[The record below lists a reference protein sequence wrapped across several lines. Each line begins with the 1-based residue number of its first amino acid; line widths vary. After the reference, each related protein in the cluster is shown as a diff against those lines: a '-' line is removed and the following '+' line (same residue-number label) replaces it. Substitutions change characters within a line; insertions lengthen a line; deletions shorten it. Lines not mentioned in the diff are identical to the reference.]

1 MKITFAIM
9 GLFCLSGAV
18 LAQLA
23 PPNAAGVS
31 MGHVHIRT
39 ADIVTHE
46 KFWNTL
52 LETTPVAHGPLQV
65 YRFKDGLLLLQ
76 KADASGASEG
86 SVVNHFAVEV
96 RDVNV
101 TLKRLKDAGFDMPE
115 PKADAVGVFIYGP
128 DGVKVEVMHNPAL
141 KANAASHHIH
151 FCHAGTV
158 AMRKWYAQTFGG
170 KPGMRNK
177 FEAVEIPGVNL
188 TFTDFK
194 AGSAPTKGRAL
205 DHIGFEVK
213 NLEAFC
219 KKLEAAGV
227 KFDVP
232 YKRVESLHIGLAF
245 LTDPWGTYIELTDG
259 LNRW

>member
-1 MKITFAIM
+1 MKITLAIM
-9 GLFCLSGAV
+9 GLVCLSSVV
-18 LAQLA
+18 LAQLSA
-23 PPNAAGVS
+23 PNAAGVS

-39 ADIVTHE
+39 QNMATHE
-46 KFWNTL
+46 KFWNIL
-52 LETTPVAHGPLQV
+52 LETTPVTHGPLQV
-65 YRFKDGLLLLQ
+65 YRFKDGLLLLN

-96 RDVNV
+96 RNMSA
-101 TLKRLKDAGFDMPE
+101 TLKKLKAAGFDMPDTK
-115 PKADAVGVFIYGP
+115 PGVLGVFIYGP
-128 DGVKVEVMHNPAL
+128 EGVKVEVMHNPAL

-151 FCHAGTV
+151 FCHSDTV
-158 AMRKWYAQTFGG
+158 AMQQWYAKTFGG
-170 KPGMRNK
+170 KPTMRNK

-194 AGSAPTKGRAL
+194 AGSAPTRGRTL

-219 KKLEAAGV
+219 KKLEASGV

-232 YKRVESLHIGLAF
+232 YKRVDSLNIGLAF
-245 LTDPWGTYIELTDG
+245 LTDPWGSYIELTEG
-259 LNRW
+259 LDRW

>member
-39 ADIVTHE
+39 QDIATHE

-52 LETTPVAHGPLQV
+52 LETTPVAHGSLQV
-65 YRFKDGLLLLQ
+65 YRFKDGLLLLS

-96 RDVNV
+96 RDMNA
-101 TLKRLKDAGFDMPE
+101 TLERLKAAGFDMPE
-115 PKADAVGVFIYGP
+115 PKAGAAGVFIYGP
-128 DGVKVEVMHNPAL
+128 GGVKVEVMHNPAL
-141 KANAASHHIH
+141 KAHAASHHIH
-151 FCHAGTV
+151 FCHADTV
-158 AMRKWYAQTFGG
+158 AMQKWYAQTFGG

-188 TFTDFK
+188 TFTNFK
-194 AGSAPTKGRAL
+194 AGSAPTKGRTL
-205 DHIGFEVK
+205 DHIGFEVE

-227 KFDVP
+227 RFDVP
-232 YKRVESLHIGLAF
+232 YQKVESLNIGLAF

>member
-1 MKITFAIM
+1 MKITIAIM
-9 GLFCLSGAV
+9 TLLCLAGAA

-31 MGHVHIRT
+31 MGHIHIRT
-39 ADIVTHE
+39 QDIATHE

-52 LETTPVAHGPLQV
+52 FETIPVAHGQLQV
-65 YRFKDGLLLLQ
+65 YRFKDGLLLLH
-76 KADASGASEG
+76 KADAEGASEG
-86 SVVNHFAVEV
+86 SVVNHFGVEV
-96 RDVNV
+96 RDVDA
-101 TLKRLKDAGFDMPE
+101 TLKRLKAAGFDMPE
-115 PKADAVGVFIYGP
+115 PKAGAAGVFIYGP
-128 DGVKVEVMHNPAL
+128 GGVKVELMRNPAL
-141 KANAASHHIH
+141 KANAAMHHIH
-151 FCHAGTV
+151 FCQADTV
-158 AMRKWYAQTFGG
+158 AMQKWYAQTFGG

-194 AGSAPTKGRAL
+194 AGSAPTKGRTL

-227 KFDVP
+227 RFDVP
-232 YKRVESLHIGLAF
+232 YQRVESLDLGLAF

>member
-9 GLFCLSGAV
+9 GLLSLSGV
-18 LAQLA
+18 LLAQLSA
-23 PPNAAGVS
+23 PNASGVS
-31 MGHVHIRT
+31 MGHVHVRT
-39 ADIVTHE
+39 QDIATHE
-46 KFWNTL
+46 KFWNIL
-52 LETTPVAHGPLQV
+52 LETTPVTHGPLQV

-76 KADASGASEG
+76 KADSSGASEG

-96 RDVNV
+96 RDMGA
-101 TLKRLKDAGFDMPE
+101 TLKKLKAAGFDMPT
-115 PKADAVGVFIYGP
+115 PKPGAAGVFIYGP
-128 DGVKVEVMHNPAL
+128 GGVKVEVMHNPAL

-151 FCHAGTV
+151 FCQADTV
-158 AMRKWYAQTFGG
+158 AMQKWYAKTFGG
-170 KPGMRNK
+170 KPAMRNK
-177 FEAVEIPGVNL
+177 FEAVEMPGVNL

-194 AGSAPTKGRAL
+194 AGSAPTRGRTL

-232 YKRVESLHIGLAF
+232 YKRVDSLNISLAF

>member
-1 MKITFAIM
+1 MKITFAM
-9 GLFCLSGAV
+9 MALLCLAGAAF
-18 LAQLA
+18 AQLA

-39 ADIVTHE
+39 QNIATHE

-65 YRFKDGLLLLQ
+65 YRFKDGLLLLN

-96 RDVNV
+96 RDMNV
-101 TLKRLKDAGFDMPE
+101 TLKKLKAAGFDMPE
-115 PKADAVGVFIYGP
+115 PKSGALGVFIYGP

-151 FCHAGTV
+151 FCHADTV
-158 AMRKWYAQTFGG
+158 AMQKWYAQTFGG

-177 FEAVEIPGVNL
+177 FEDVRIPGVNL
-188 TFTDFK
+188 TFTNFK
-194 AGSAPTKGRAL
+194 AGSAPTKGRTL

-232 YKRVESLHIGLAF
+232 YKRVASLDIGLAF
-245 LTDPWGTYIELTDG
+245 LTDPWGANIELTDG

>member
-9 GLFCLSGAV
+9 GLVCLSSVV
-18 LAQLA
+18 LAQLSA
-23 PPNAAGVS
+23 PNAAGVS
-31 MGHVHIRT
+31 MGHLHIRT
-39 ADIVTHE
+39 QNMATHE
-46 KFWNTL
+46 KFWNIL
-52 LETTPVAHGPLQV
+52 LETTPVTHGPLQV
-65 YRFKDGLLLLQ
+65 YRFKDGFLLLN

-96 RDVNV
+96 RDMSA
-101 TLKRLKDAGFDMPE
+101 TLKKLKAAGFDMPDTK
-115 PKADAVGVFIYGP
+115 PGALGVFIQGP
-128 DGVKVEVMHNPAL
+128 EGVKVEVMHNPEL

-151 FCHAGTV
+151 FCHSDTV
-158 AMRKWYAQTFGG
+158 AMQQWYAKTFGG
-170 KPGMRNK
+170 KPAMRNK

-194 AGSAPTKGRAL
+194 AGSAPTRGRTL

-219 KKLEAAGV
+219 KRLEASGV

-232 YKRVESLHIGLAF
+232 YKRVESLNIGLAF
-245 LTDPWGTYIELTDG
+245 LTDPWGSYIELTEG
-259 LNRW
+259 LDRW